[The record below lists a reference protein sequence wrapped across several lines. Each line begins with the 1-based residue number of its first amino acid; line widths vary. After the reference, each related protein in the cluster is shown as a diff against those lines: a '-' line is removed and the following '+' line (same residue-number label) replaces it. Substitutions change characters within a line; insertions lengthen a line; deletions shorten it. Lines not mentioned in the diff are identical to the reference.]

1 MMVFKLP
8 LYNLELLIRQ
18 IYIIS
23 LCIRFLGIILI
34 LISSYKKTAS
44 LFLHKIITM
53 SQFHSLNIKSIAKVT
68 SQSVAITFD
77 IPENLKEKFS
87 FKAGQYITL
96 KTKINSEEIRRD
108 YSICSSKNSGELT
121 VAVKAVEGGTF
132 SVYANEKLNAG
143 DTLEVAEPNG
153 RFVFEA
159 NEGKTRTIAA
169 FAAGSGITPILSIA
183 KTLLEDEPFSN
194 FILIYGN
201 KTLKEAMFS
210 EDLMRLKDTYGNRFH
225 VHFICSQAQE
235 EDALFGRIE
244 KSTVNLIVKNKY
256 KGVTIEKFYVCG
268 PEQMIHTVKDVLI
281 ENGVKEKAILFE
293 LFTSP
298 AETESSSD
306 TKTLS
311 GNSKIKV
318 LVDDEEFEFEMSQEQ
333 TILEAALK
341 QDIDAPYSCQG
352 GICSSCIARLTDG
365 EATMRQNNILTD
377 GEVAEGLILTCQAHP
392 TSDTLVVDYD
402 DV

>member
-1 MMVFKLP
+1 M
-8 LYNLELLIRQ
+8 
-18 IYIIS
+18 
-23 LCIRFLGIILI
+23 
-34 LISSYKKTAS
+34 A
-44 LFLHKIITM
+44 
-53 SQFHSLNIKSIAKVT
+53 QFHSLSIKSIDKVT
-68 SQSVAITFD
+68 AKSVAITLN
-77 IPENLKEKFS
+77 IPENLKDVFS

-96 KTKINSEEIRRD
+96 KATINGEEVRRD
-108 YSICSSKNSGELT
+108 YSICSSKNSGEVT

-132 SVYANEKLNAG
+132 SVFANSQLKAG
-143 DTLEVAEPNG
+143 DTIEVSAPNG

-159 NEGKTRTIAA
+159 NEAKTRTVAA

-194 FILIYGN
+194 FILVYGN
-201 KTLKEAMFS
+201 KSSENTMFFKELV
-210 EDLMRLKDTYGNRFH
+210 DLQGLYGNRFH
-225 VHFICSQAQE
+225 VHFIYSQAR
-235 EDALFGRIE
+235 EDGALLGRIE

-256 KGVTIEKFYVCG
+256 KGVTIEKFYLCG

-293 LFTSP
+293 LFTAP
-298 AETESSSD
+298 VETESSSN
-306 TKTLS
+306 TESLS

-318 LVDDEEFEFEMSQEQ
+318 LVDDETFEFEMSKEQ

-352 GICSSCIARLTDG
+352 GICSSCIAKITEG
-365 EATMRQNNILTD
+365 KATMRQNNILTD
-377 GEVAEGLILTCQAHP
+377 SEVAEGLVLTCQAQP
-392 TSDTLVVDYD
+392 ASNTLVVDYD